1 MNKTNTKAFLDPKTF
16 DEDNIEILSNTKDI
30 DDSFVEAY
38 IYISKDIS
46 QFSCALPI
54 TSYTIGD
61 TKNLDGGEKIN
72 PPSYEHINNRITRSY
87 IGISNGE
94 PVPNFFSPSFIDTE
108 NTTKITS
115 YKDLY
120 NKEKTHKIQPSD
132 KTTKHHTYSP
142 THIGI
147 DVDFLAIPNNSDE
160 SIKVTN
166 PKINTRNNVVDQQ
179 NVQQNVTNN
188 IQNDIEELGLDISHT
203 TKYSTVDTKNLSG
216 EEKINSP
223 SYEPPKFF
231 SPSFIDTTIPNNSDE
246 SIKVTNPK
254 INTRNNV
261 VDQQNVQQNV
271 TNNIQNDIEELGLD
285 ISHTTKYSTVDTK
298 NLSGEEKINSP
309 SYEPPKFFSPS
320 FIDTTIPN
328 NSDESIKVTNPKIN
342 TRNNIVDQ
350 QNVTNNIQN
359 DIEELGLDI
368 SHTTKYKYSNI
379 NTGNV
384 RSSTINLQPTTD
396 TYTKLYQQQK
406 VLLNETDEE
415 ENNHL
420 LEHIQNIINSEKNT
434 TKQEI
439 KENPNNSVIDVG
451 QIDIDKITEKM
462 QYDFKTTIKELKE
475 TNNKLYNQQKKEIE
489 KIKQDIIDWYN
500 KFIK

>member
-147 DVDFLAIPNNSDE
+147 DVDFLA
-160 SIKVTN
+160 
-166 PKINTRNNVVDQQ
+166 
-179 NVQQNVTNN
+179 
-188 IQNDIEELGLDISHT
+188 
-203 TKYSTVDTKNLSG
+203 
-216 EEKINSP
+216 
-223 SYEPPKFF
+223 
-231 SPSFIDTTIPNNSDE
+231 IPNNSDE